1 MMAAQQ
7 NRERA
12 TSASCKPEDRPID
25 LVHLSRMTFGDRSLE
40 GEVLQLFERQAALL
54 MARMIAGNG
63 AQAALLAHTINGSAR
78 GIGAWRVAAAA
89 ATVEAMAGSDAPAR
103 HASILELGAAVEEAR
118 AIIGELLR
126 AH

>member
-7 NRERA
+7 NRARA
-12 TSASCKPEDRPID
+12 MSESCEPKDRPID

-40 GEVLQLFERQAALL
+40 REVLQLFERQAAML
-54 MARMIAGNG
+54 MARMTAGN
-63 AQAALLAHTINGSAR
+63 AADAARLAHTINGSAR

-89 ATVEAMAGSDAPAR
+89 ASVEAVSGGDGSAQN
-103 HASILELGAAVEEAR
+103 ASIAELGAAVEQAR
-118 AIIGELLR
+118 TIIGELLR